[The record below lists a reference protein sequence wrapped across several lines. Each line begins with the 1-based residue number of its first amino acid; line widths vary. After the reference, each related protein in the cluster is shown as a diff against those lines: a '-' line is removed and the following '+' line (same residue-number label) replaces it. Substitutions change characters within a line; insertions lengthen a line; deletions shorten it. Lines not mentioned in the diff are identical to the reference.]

1 MSHRGEQLCEELKTL
16 AERVGLRVR
25 EEALLREVGYHPRSG
40 TCRVRGEE
48 VLFVDRSLPVSERVA
63 VLTEE
68 LRQRDLR
75 GLYVSPVLRR
85 LLGAGS
91 TDDDDD
97 VEPRVGSESAQ
108 DNSAE
113 AGTQPA
119 HDPRHAR
126 P

>member
-1 MSHRGEQLCEELKTL
+1 MSQRGEQLCEELKTL

-75 GLYVSPVLRR
+75 GLYVPPILRR
-85 LLGAGS
+85 LLGAAQVEEEEMDGAPTISSGGESSNDAREES
-91 TDDDDD
+91 T
-97 VEPRVGSESAQ
+97 PRSRQE
-108 DNSAE
+108 
-113 AGTQPA
+113 
-119 HDPRHAR
+119 R